1 MINTVHIQHSAKSA
15 GSAALRLNRAFLEA
29 GLNSYIVSF
38 QSSFNDTDRVIYAG
52 RTSKYI
58 ASLNDRITSFL
69 SRRNNKEYGLYT
81 YSLLGSDVSKIE
93 EIRKSDVIYLHWV
106 QGGFLSLSSI
116 RKILE
121 LNKPVVFFMHDMW
134 SITGGCHYSFNCD
147 KYKTRCGNCQV
158 FSNQRDNDLSTKQF
172 DKKQKLYSQFDN
184 IYFIAPSLWMTKC
197 AKDSS
202 LARQKPVFNI
212 PNIINEDI
220 FKPVE
225 KTFARKMFN
234 ISDKGL
240 VIAFGAMSLN
250 SPYKGWAYMKE
261 ALKVLKYN
269 FNSNDITMLVF
280 GSGFNSAIASDIP
293 YNTRFLGYLN
303 DEYSLALVYNAADVF
318 VTPSLADN
326 LPTTI
331 LESLSCSTPVV
342 GFNVGGIPDMI
353 RHKENGY
360 IAEYKDAKDL
370 ANGIRFCIETKISG
384 WLPDSFLKNN
394 ILEKHMD
401 LFKTAGIN
409 LG

>member
-1 MINTVHIQHSAKSA
+1 MINSVHLQHSSKSA

-29 GLNSYIVSF
+29 GMNSYIVSL
-38 QSSFNDTDRVIYAG
+38 QSDVNDTDRVIYAG
-52 RTSKYI
+52 KTSKYI

-69 SRRNNKEYGLYT
+69 SRRNNKEYGLFT

-134 SITGGCHYSFNCD
+134 SITGGCHYSFHCD

-158 FSNQRDNDLSTKQF
+158 FSNQIDNDLSTKQF

-184 IYFIAPSLWMTKC
+184 LYFVAPSLWMMKC

-202 LARQKPVFNI
+202 LARQKSVLHI
-212 PNIINEDI
+212 PNIINEEI
-220 FKPVE
+220 FKPLD
-225 KTFARKMFN
+225 KSFARKMFSL
-234 ISDKGL
+234 SDKGP

-250 SPYKGWAYMKE
+250 SPYKGWAFMKE

-269 FNSNDITMLVF
+269 FNCNDITLLIF
-280 GSGFNSAIASDIP
+280 GSGFNSTIASDIP
-293 YNTRFLGYLN
+293 YNTRFLGYLR
-303 DEYSLALVYNAADVF
+303 DEYSSALVYNAADVF

-360 IAEYKDAKDL
+360 IADYKDAKDL

-384 WLPDSFLKNN
+384 WLPDSFLKNR

-401 LFKTAGIN
+401 LLKTAGIN